1 LKVNILITG
10 ASGFVGTHLSRF
22 LLEKN
27 RSVTG
32 IGTSRK
38 HLLEQNEMFTWIPA
52 DTTKPGSWQDLVPKA
67 DVIVNLTGRT
77 IFRRWTKRYK
87 KQIHGSRI
95 LTTRNLV
102 NALPPESKTIFLSTS
117 AAGCYGS
124 RGDDIL
130 DEGAAQGDDFLAT
143 ISIDWENE
151 ARQAEKKGARVVLM
165 RFGVVL
171 AKGGGALGK
180 MVPAFKFFA
189 GGPVGNGR
197 QWFSWIHMSDLIGA
211 IEFLISKD
219 DLDGPFNF
227 TAPEPVRNADFSKTL
242 GRTLGRPAI
251 MPAPAFVIR
260 LLMGEMGGALLNSQ
274 RAVPD
279 RLKLA
284 GFRFQFPDADSALA
298 NLFGK

>member
-1 LKVNILITG
+1 
-10 ASGFVGTHLSRF
+10 
-22 LLEKN
+22 
-27 RSVTG
+27 
-32 IGTSRK
+32 
-38 HLLEQNEMFTWIPA
+38 
-52 DTTKPGSWQDLVPKA
+52 
-67 DVIVNLTGRT
+67 
-77 IFRRWTKRYK
+77 
-87 KQIHGSRI
+87 
-95 LTTRNLV
+95 
-102 NALPPESKTIFLSTS
+102 
-117 AAGCYGS
+117 
-124 RGDDIL
+124 
-130 DEGAAQGDDFLAT
+130 
-143 ISIDWENE
+143 
-151 ARQAEKKGARVVLM
+151 M

-211 IEFLISKD
+211 IEFLISKA

-227 TAPEPVRNADFSKTL
+227 TAPEPVRNVGFAKAL